1 MKDKPEPA
9 NILVVDDMPV
19 NIELLKAL
27 LEPRGYHV
35 NGAVSGADALK
46 IIDKSVPDLILLDVM
61 MPEMNGFETCRRIRE
76 KKELP
81 YIPIIFITASELDQQ
96 NAVEG
101 LDSGGDDYI
110 RKPFQTFELIS
121 RIKTNLRVKST
132 HDQLSKIKSE
142 LSRYVSLST
151 VRMVENMVADDKGP
165 RNRMANVTVMFS
177 DIRGFTRLAA
187 DADPESVF
195 EKLNDSIKKQI
206 HVIEDYHGIID
217 KLTGDEV
224 MAIFEGPQMADNAI
238 ECALQIVKALAGEKC
253 LDHCWSSV
261 GIGIN
266 TGPVFI
272 GSLGTESFRDY
283 TVIGNTVNIAA
294 RLCGLAY
301 EFQVLCTKVTIDS
314 IQGNWF
320 QVESMGEKMLK
331 GLSRPIEIFQA
342 ISKRV

>member
-1 MKDKPEPA
+1 MEDRSGSV

-35 NGAVSGADALK
+35 IGAASGADALK

-151 VRMVENMVADDKGP
+151 VRMIDNMI
-165 RNRMANVTVMFS
+165 T
-177 DIRGFTRLAA
+177 
-187 DADPESVF
+187 
-195 EKLNDSIKKQI
+195 
-206 HVIEDYHGIID
+206 
-217 KLTGDEV
+217 
-224 MAIFEGPQMADNAI
+224 
-238 ECALQIVKALAGEKC
+238 
-253 LDHCWSSV
+253 
-261 GIGIN
+261 
-266 TGPVFI
+266 
-272 GSLGTESFRDY
+272 
-283 TVIGNTVNIAA
+283 
-294 RLCGLAY
+294 
-301 EFQVLCTKVTIDS
+301 
-314 IQGNWF
+314 
-320 QVESMGEKMLK
+320 
-331 GLSRPIEIFQA
+331 
-342 ISKRV
+342 

>member
-1 MKDKPEPA
+1 MEDRSGSV
-9 NILVVDDMPV
+9 NILVVDDVPV

-35 NGAVSGADALK
+35 NGATSGAAALK
-46 IIDKSVPDLILLDVM
+46 IIEKSVPDLILLDVM
-61 MPEMNGFETCRRIRE
+61 MPEMNGFETCRLIRE

-96 NAVEG
+96 NAVDG

-110 RKPFQTFELIS
+110 RKPFQTVELIL
-121 RIKTNLRVKST
+121 RIKANLRVKST

-151 VRMVENMVADDKGP
+151 VRMVENMVTDDKGP

-177 DIRGFTRLAA
+177 DIRGFTQLAA

-195 EKLNDSIKKQI
+195 ERLNDSIKKQLQ
-206 HVIEDYHGIID
+206 VIEGYHGIID

-224 MAIFEGPQMADNAI
+224 MAIFEGPQMAENAI
-238 ECALQIVKALAGEKC
+238 QCALQIVKELSREKC

-294 RLCGLAY
+294 RLCGLADR
-301 EFQVLCTKVTIDS
+301 FQILCTKTTIDS

-331 GLSRPIEIFQA
+331 GLSRPIEIFRA
-342 ISKRV
+342 IS